1 MSLTALQGDAIITP
15 IFTTPKKAEE
25 MSVNP
30 YELLGVSPAAS
41 RDEVRRCYRA
51 LARRWHPDRFAPGP
65 ERDWANEKMAQINAA
80 YHACLEGGPVE
91 RASTDERHRLTEIE
105 QMIDQGAYEHARR
118 TLMQLTTRS
127 AEWNYLFGAVL
138 LKLKETEKAMIYLQ
152 VAAHQEPATRK
163 YAEAL
168 ARAQAMSKPS
178 GVGRI
183 RSLFRR

>member
-1 MSLTALQGDAIITP
+1 
-15 IFTTPKKAEE
+15 

-30 YELLGVSPAAS
+30 YEILGVSPAAS
-41 RDEVRRCYRA
+41 RDEVRTRYRA
-51 LARRWHPDRFAPGP
+51 LARRWHPDRFAVGP
-65 ERDWANEKMAQINAA
+65 ERDWANEKMAEINAA

-91 RASTDERHRLTEIE
+91 RSQVDERHRLTEVQ

-138 LKLKETEKAMIYLQ
+138 LKLKETEKAMIYLR
-152 VAAHQEPATRK
+152 VAAHQDPATSK

-168 ARAQAMSKPS
+168 ERAKAQHRPS
-178 GVGRI
+178 GVKRI
-183 RSLFRR
+183 QSLFRR